1 MSKNYLLIIGGM
13 IVIGFVDVLMLLQLH
28 TVRSWSQASTP
39 TPSGLVTAGP
49 STPIY
54 IPSLPKI
61 TDLAPNVAFTDK
73 VTIIIRHADGE
84 REGFLL
90 TTDMADAF
98 LSQLP
103 AGNKVE
109 DIIPPQ
115 SLVGHEP
122 PTAHPASGNE
132 NYSSTPDT
140 VIGTP
145 PSGP

>member
-1 MSKNYLLIIGGM
+1 MPKKYILIFSSLIGIS
-13 IVIGFVDVLMLLQLH
+13 IVLALTL
-28 TVRSWSQASTP
+28 TKVRSVHSGPQESTP

-61 TDLAPNVAFTDK
+61 TDLAPKVALTNK
-73 VTIIIRHADGE
+73 VTVIIRHADGE

-90 TTDMADAF
+90 TPDMVDAF
-98 LSQLP
+98 LNRLP
-103 AGNKVE
+103 AGDKV
-109 DIIPPQ
+109 DNIIPPQ
-115 SLVGHEP
+115 ALVGHEP
-122 PTAHPASGNE
+122 PLATPASGNQT
-132 NYSSTPDT
+132 YSSTPGT

>member
-13 IVIGFVDVLMLLQLH
+13 IVIGFVGVLMLLQVP
-28 TVRSWSQASTP
+28 TVRSWSQTSTP

-49 STPIY
+49 SAPIG

-61 TDLAPNVAFTDK
+61 TDLAPKVALTNK
-73 VTIIIRHADGE
+73 ATIIIQHADGQ

-90 TTDMADAF
+90 TPDMVDAF

-103 AGNKVE
+103 AGDQVDN
-109 DIIPPQ
+109 IIPPQ
-115 SLVGHEP
+115 ALVGHEP
-122 PTAHPASGNE
+122 PTANPASGNE
-132 NYSSTPDT
+132 TYSSTPGT

>member
-1 MSKNYLLIIGGM
+1 VPKKYILALGSLIGISM
-13 IVIGFVDVLMLLQLH
+13 VLALTLAN
-28 TVRSWSQASTP
+28 VRSVHSGPQESTP

-61 TDLAPNVAFTDK
+61 TDLAPKIALADK
-73 VTIIIRHADGE
+73 ATIIIRHANGE

-90 TTDMADAF
+90 TTDMVDAF
-98 LSQLP
+98 LNRLP
-103 AGNKVE
+103 AGDKV
-109 DIIPPQ
+109 DNIIPPQ
-115 SLVGHEP
+115 ALVGHEP
-122 PTAHPASGNE
+122 PLATPASGNQT
-132 NYSSTPDT
+132 YSGTPGI